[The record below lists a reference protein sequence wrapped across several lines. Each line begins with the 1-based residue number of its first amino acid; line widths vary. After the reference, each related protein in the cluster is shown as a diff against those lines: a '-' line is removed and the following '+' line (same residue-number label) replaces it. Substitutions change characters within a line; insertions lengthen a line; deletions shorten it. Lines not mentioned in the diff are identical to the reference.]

1 MLWLPCV
8 GPAMPQIVSSW
19 ISGGLVLVMASSSG
33 VLVAPA
39 PGGPVQPVAGV
50 PCGLGD
56 QGSGQ
61 AGDLVA
67 GQRDQPDWRWLGVLG
82 QRGDGEEGAGDH
94 GQGDPPVPGDPAP
107 HLVLIQGGQAVAG
120 LEILL
125 TSPTKVPSGVTA
137 A

>member
-1 MLWLPCV
+1 MLWLPCA

-50 PCGLGD
+50 PCGLG
-56 QGSGQ
+56 S
-61 AGDLVA
+61 
-67 GQRDQPDWRWLGVLG
+67 
-82 QRGDGEEGAGDH
+82 
-94 GQGDPPVPGDPAP
+94 
-107 HLVLIQGGQAVAG
+107 GQAVAG